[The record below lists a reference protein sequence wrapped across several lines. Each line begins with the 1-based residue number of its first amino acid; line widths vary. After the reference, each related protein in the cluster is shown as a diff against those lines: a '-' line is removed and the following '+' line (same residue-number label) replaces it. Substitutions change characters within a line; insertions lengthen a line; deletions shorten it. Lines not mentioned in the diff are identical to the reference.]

1 MLPITVTEKAATKV
15 KEVMFQEKRNGAGLR
30 LFVAGGGCSGFR
42 YGMSFDDPKDG
53 DEVSEQHGLKLIVDP
68 NSLRFL
74 KGSSIDWVEDLTGAG
89 FKIENPNATHSCG
102 CGQSFEAQ
110 A

>member
-1 MLPITVTEKAATKV
+1 MIAITEKAATKV
-15 KEVMFQEKRNGAGLR
+15 KEVMAQEKKNGAGLR
-30 LFVAGGGCSGFR
+30 VFVSGGGCSGFR
-42 YGMSFDDPKDG
+42 YGMSFDEPRAD
-53 DEVSEQHGLKLIVDP
+53 DEVAEQHGVKLIVDA

-74 KGSSIDWVEDLTGAG
+74 KGSSIDWVEDFSGAG
-89 FKIENPNATHSCG
+89 FKIENPNATRSCG